1 MTGPNETPG
10 NDKTIGDRAVDFVEN
25 AGSQVENVVEG
36 VIGEDHLVV
45 RKTKKAWRF
54 FLLYPAVFGVL
65 LGAIPTGIDLY
76 KSFKYGISVSDV
88 AHAEKQKN
96 LWIKNIRCVQNL
108 SYHTVKTED
117 KSTVQIGACQNGDV
131 LIELIPKDGG
141 TQVAEW
147 VSLDRAKAAAAANSV
162 GSLLFS
168 KAFASGISAA
178 AAAAAAASGGGT
190 VKTVCTSINP
200 EEQMIERI
208 VKRGNV
214 CTREVNNMITRK
226 SIKTEVVSCDTKCM
240 PMK

>member
-1 MTGPNETPG
+1 MTGPNETPE
-10 NDKTIGDRAVDFVEN
+10 NDKTIGGRAVDFVEN

-117 KSTVQIGACQNGDV
+117 RATVQIGACQNGDV
-131 LIELIPKDGG
+131 LIELIPEDGG

-147 VSLDRAKAAAAANSV
+147 VSLDRAKAAAANSV

-168 KAFASGISAA
+168 KAYASSMAL
-178 AAAAAAASGGGT
+178 AAAASGGGT

-200 EEQMIERI
+200 EKQMIERI
-208 VKRGNV
+208 VKRGNI
-214 CTREVNNMITRK
+214 CTREINNMITRK
-226 SIKTEVVSCDTKCM
+226 SISSEEVSCDSKCT

>member
-1 MTGPNETPG
+1 MTGQNETPEG
-10 NDKTIGDRAVDFVEN
+10 ELGYGAKAVNLVES
-25 AGSQVENVVEG
+25 AGSKVEDVVEG

-45 RKTKKAWRF
+45 RKTKKAWQY

-96 LWIKNIRCVQNL
+96 LWIKNIRCVQSL
-108 SYHTVKTED
+108 TYHQVETED

-131 LIELIPKDGG
+131 LIELIPKNGG

-147 VSLDRAKAAAAANSV
+147 VSLDRAKAAAASSV

-168 KAFASGISAA
+168 KAYASTISLAA
-178 AAAAAAASGGGT
+178 AGGGT
-190 VKTVCTSINP
+190 VKTVCTSVN
-200 EEQMIERI
+200 EKKYTIERI

-214 CTREVNNMITRK
+214 CTREINNMITRK
-226 SIKTEVVSCDTKCM
+226 SIKTEVVPCDTKCT

>member
-1 MTGPNETPG
+1 MTGPNEIPEHEQ
-10 NDKTIGDRAVDFVEN
+10 TIGGRAVNFVES
-25 AGSQVENVVEG
+25 AGSKVEDVVEG

-45 RKTKKAWRF
+45 RKTKKAWQY

-108 SYHTVKTED
+108 SYHTVQTED

-147 VSLDRAKAAAAANSV
+147 VSLDRAKAAAASSV

-168 KAFASGISAA
+168 KAFASSIS
-178 AAAAAAASGGGT
+178 AAAAASGGGT
-190 VKTVCTSINP
+190 VKTVCTSVN
-200 EEQMIERI
+200 EKKYTIERI

-214 CTREVNNMITRK
+214 CTREINNMITRK
-226 SIKTEVVSCDTKCM
+226 SIKTEVVPCDTKCTLV
-240 PMK
+240 K